1 MKTIIMYR
9 DYGNEPFTRDYLIF
23 HLNKETLK
31 RRLYV
36 FRTIFGCIANGS
48 KSKQEFD
55 KNIIVALKKA
65 KQDGFTLLTNEILVE
80 QLEEKLIF

>member
-1 MKTIIMYR
+1 MYR
-9 DYGNEPFTRDYLIF
+9 DYDSDPFTRDYLIF
-23 HLNKETLK
+23 HLNKESLK

-36 FRTIFGCIANGS
+36 YRTIFGCIANGS

-65 KQDGFTLLTNEILVE
+65 KQDGYALLTNEIIVE
-80 QLEEKLIF
+80 QLEEKLVF